1 MNIWDI
7 FQNPIMIGL
16 FAGILTYIYMKWR
29 NKKDQKKHKKN
40 KNKNKKD
47 INLLIPFAVF
57 IVFWFISYAYLS
69 SCDETIDTKSST
81 EVTESV
87 SKSLL
92 AEPQLPLPLPSKFNG
107 TADGSDLSSVNLVS
121 TGIQI
126 PHKLQ
131 LPDTLFS
138 MQ

>member
-7 FQNPIMIGL
+7 FQNPVMIGL
-16 FAGILTYIYMKWR
+16 FAGLLTYIYMKYR
-29 NKKDQKKHKKN
+29 NKKDYKKN
-40 KNKNKKD
+40 KKLNKKKKD

-69 SCDETIDTKSST
+69 SCDETIESSPNDTKTSLSKELFT
-81 EVTESV
+81 EPSI
-87 SKSLL
+87 
-92 AEPQLPLPLPSKFNG
+92 PLTSKFNA
-107 TADGSDLSSVNLVS
+107 TDGSDLSSVNLVS
-121 TGIQI
+121 TGLQI

-131 LPDTLFS
+131 LPDTLFA